1 VKNESSSRLPDL
13 WNLHI
18 TKSTVLHLRIP
29 FSFFL
34 SPVYLFALS
43 EIPAYNISDLILS
56 FSILHLLVFPS
67 SNGYNSYNDRDTSSI
82 GLLKN
87 PPQVTSDL
95 YTVTLLMDILAVI
108 LSFIISFEFALL
120 TTCFILMSRAYS
132 NRRIRLKKQPF
143 LSFLIVAFFQGAF
156 VYIMSYIALSGLS
169 IFQVMSLNGTLRA
182 MLISSLFI
190 GSIYPLT
197 QIYQHRADRFDG
209 VISLS
214 YLLGYTGSFIFS
226 LLLFVLAGVFMFL
239 HFNQQ
244 NDLSSFTLFSLIMTP
259 VVIFFIYW
267 LIRVRNDKKQANF
280 KNSMFMNFITS
291 LCMNA
296 FFLILIFER

>member
-1 VKNESSSRLPDL
+1 MKKESFSKLPDI

-34 SPVYLFALS
+34 LPVYLFALS
-43 EIPAYNISDLILS
+43 EIQEYSITNLILS
-56 FSILHLLVFPS
+56 FSVLHLLVFPS

-95 YTVTLLMDILAVI
+95 YTVTLVMDILAVI
-108 LSFIISFEFALL
+108 ISLIISIEFAALNL
-120 TTCFILMSRAYS
+120 CFILMSRAYS
-132 NRRIRLKKQPF
+132 NRQIRLKKQPF

-156 VYIMSYIALSGLS
+156 VYIMSYIALSELS
-169 IFQVMSLNGTLRA
+169 IFQVLSLKGTFRA
-182 MLISSLFI
+182 MLISTLFI

-197 QIYQHRADRFDG
+197 QIYQHRADRYDG
-209 VISLS
+209 VITLS
-214 YLLGYTGSFIFS
+214 YLLGYIGSFIFS
-226 LLLFVLAGVFMFL
+226 LLLFLLAVVLMFL

-244 NDLSSFTLFSLIMTP
+244 NDLSSFTLFSLIMAP
-259 VVIFFIYW
+259 VFIFFTYW
-267 LIRVRNDKKQANF
+267 FFRVKHDKKQANF
-280 KNSMFMNFITS
+280 KNSMFMNLITS